1 MIKTRTAI
9 IIMLVA
15 ILGSSTISAVSSMN
29 SMVTKLETHFY
40 ASDYNDNLSIYND
53 IIDKTEIANNLVK
66 LAKEYISSNESHVKE
81 IQKLVNDIPGTK
93 SISKLYEYVKTLDS
107 DVDWLISELSNKSL
121 SATHRELLTKYQSQ
135 YRSETNTINSD
146 NYNTLVRRYYDETK
160 GFPGSVFRLIA
171 MKAEYFE

>member
-40 ASDYNDNLSIYND
+40 AGDHNDNLSIYND

-66 LAKEYISSNESHVKE
+66 LAKEYVSSNESHVKE

-107 DVDWLISELSNKSL
+107 DVDWLISELS
-121 SATHRELLTKYQSQ
+121 LTKYQSQ

-171 MKAEYFE
+171 KKAEYFE